1 MVKIDVLTLFPEIY
15 PGPLGSSIIGRAIDA
30 EKIEINA
37 IDLRDYAHDRHKT
50 VDDKPYGG
58 GPGMLMKADVLF
70 EALTD
75 LKKDDTLVILTT
87 PRGEVFNQK
96 RAEMLSL
103 EKHILFVCGHYEGV
117 DQRFIDKFVD
127 LELSI
132 GDYVM
137 TNGNLPAMVMIDAL
151 ARLIPGVLG
160 KDESSSDE
168 SFSNGLLEYPQYTR
182 PYEIDGMR
190 VPDVLI
196 SGNHA
201 EIAKWRLNQSK
212 ELTKARRP
220 DLYNKL
226 DKNI

>member
-1 MVKIDVLTLFPEIY
+1 MKIDVLTLFPEIF
-15 PGPLGSSIIGRAIDA
+15 PGPLGSSIIGRAIEA
-30 EKIEINA
+30 GKIEINA
-37 IDLRDYAHDRHKT
+37 IDLRNYAHDRHKT

-87 PRGEVFNQK
+87 PRGKVFDQKQAEV
-96 RAEMLSL
+96 LSN

-160 KDESSSDE
+160 KDESSADE

-182 PYEIDGMR
+182 PYEIEGMR

-201 EIAKWRLNQSK
+201 EIAKWRLAQSR
-212 ELTKARRP
+212 ELTKSRRP
-220 DLYNKL
+220 DLYSKL